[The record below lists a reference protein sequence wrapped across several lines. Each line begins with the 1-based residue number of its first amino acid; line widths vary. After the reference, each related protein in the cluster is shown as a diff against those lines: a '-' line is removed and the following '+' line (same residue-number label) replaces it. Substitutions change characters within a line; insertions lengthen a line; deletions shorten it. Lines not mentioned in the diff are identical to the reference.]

1 MKKLYFGDCLD
12 VLKDLN
18 KAHPEG
24 FIDLIYIDPPFNSKR
39 DYNIL
44 FEDIDLKDVKA
55 QKEAFADT
63 WSNVSYLDTLEE
75 IKDLDLDLYK
85 LLKTLDE
92 VNISQSAVSYLT
104 TMAIR
109 IFFMHKVLKNTGS
122 FYLHCDPTMSH
133 YLKLMC
139 DMIFGEKLFIN
150 EIAWKRSGRTSS
162 IKKIFRKAHDVILA
176 YAKSDSY
183 KFNLQYGKHD
193 HTLLKKYSQIDERG
207 KFRLVPLMASGK
219 TKGETGRPWRGFDPN
234 TRGKE
239 GMHWLTTHDKL
250 ELYVQKGL
258 VDFPRK
264 KDGVPQ
270 LKYYLDQNKGVVIS
284 DFWDDIDL
292 INSMGNESLGY
303 PTQKPEALLERI
315 INASS
320 NEGDLVADFF
330 CGCGTSIA
338 VAEKLNRGWVGV
350 DISHLA
356 IKLIVDRLT
365 KSAPQARAKKLRE
378 EIEISGFPRD
388 IASAHEL
395 ALSKDGRFGF
405 QEWIVEVMLGGV
417 LNPKRT
423 ADGGWDGHITFD
435 RPDTKEKGIVL
446 IEVKSGNVNVK
457 NVREFIQVVNK
468 RKSDLGVF
476 VCFKEQVTQPMLKE
490 AKQQGYFDEKH
501 FGNRIDKIQ
510 ILTVDDLLEGKEINL
525 PVGLYKKTT
534 FKEASKKESTP
545 DDQVEI
551 FE

>member
-1 MKKLYFGDCLD
+1 MITEKSKYPVYKHYFND
-12 VLKDLN
+12 
-18 KAHPEG
+18 
-24 FIDLIYIDPPFNSKR
+24 
-39 DYNIL
+39 
-44 FEDIDLKDVKA
+44 
-55 QKEAFADT
+55 
-63 WSNVSYLDTLEE
+63 
-75 IKDLDLDLYK
+75 
-85 LLKTLDE
+85 
-92 VNISQSAVSYLT
+92 
-104 TMAIR
+104 
-109 IFFMHKVLKNTGS
+109 
-122 FYLHCDPTMSH
+122 
-133 YLKLMC
+133 
-139 DMIFGEKLFIN
+139 
-150 EIAWKRSGRTSS
+150 
-162 IKKIFRKAHDVILA
+162 
-176 YAKSDSY
+176 
-183 KFNLQYGKHD
+183 
-193 HTLLKKYSQIDERG
+193 
-207 KFRLVPLMASGK
+207 
-219 TKGETGRPWRGFDPN
+219 TKGAPLDNIWND
-234 TRGKE
+234 
-239 GMHWLTTHDKL
+239 L
-250 ELYVQKGL
+250 EQ
-258 VDFPRK
+258 
-264 KDGVPQ
+264 
-270 LKYYLDQNKGVVIS
+270 
-284 DFWDDIDL
+284 
-292 INSMGNESLGY
+292 MGTKSAERLGY

-315 INASS
+315 LNVSS
-320 NEGDLVADFF
+320 NEGDIVADFF
-330 CGCGTSIA
+330 CGCGTTIA
-338 VAEKLNRGWVGV
+338 AAETLKRNWIGV

-365 KSAPQARAKKLRE
+365 KSAPQTRAKKLKE
-378 EIEISGFPRD
+378 EIEISGFPKD
-388 IASAHEL
+388 LASAHEL
-395 ALSKDGRFGF
+395 ATSKDGRFGF

>member
-1 MKKLYFGDCLD
+1 MMKKLYFGDCLD
-12 VLKDLN
+12 VLKELH

-44 FEDIDLKDVKA
+44 FEDIELKDVKA

-75 IKDLDLDLYK
+75 IKDLNLDLYK
-85 LLKTLDE
+85 LLKTLDDI
-92 VNISQSAVSYLT
+92 NISQGAVSYLT

-109 IFFMHKVLKNTGS
+109 IYYMHKVLKDTGS
-122 FYLHCDPTMSH
+122 FYLHCDSTMSH
-133 YLKLMC
+133 YLKLIC
-139 DMIFGEKLFIN
+139 DLIYDENNFRN
-150 EIAWKRSGRTSS
+150 EIIWKRTFNSGSS
-162 IKKIFRKAHDVILA
+162 KSIAKKYPTNTDTILFYSKTDIYTFNKYNRP
-176 YAKSDSY
+176 YAQGALKRYDKVDENGKRFKWNPLKTVSKERLDS
-183 KFNLQYGKHD
+183 
-193 HTLLKKYSQIDERG
+193 LLKSGEAMITPTSKYPVY
-207 KFRLVPLMASGK
+207 K
-219 TKGETGRPWRGFDPN
+219 
-234 TRGKE
+234 
-239 GMHWLTTHDKL
+239 H
-250 ELYVQKGL
+250 
-258 VDFPRK
+258 
-264 KDGVPQ
+264 
-270 LKYYLDQNKGVVIS
+270 YLDESKGAP
-284 DFWDDIDL
+284 IDNL
-292 INSMGNESLGY
+292 WVDLEQMGTKSAERLGY

-315 INASS
+315 IKTSTNQ
-320 NEGDLVADFF
+320 GDLVADFF
-330 CGCGTSIA
+330 CGCGTTLS
-338 VAEKLNRGWVGV
+338 VSEHTNRNWLGV

-365 KSAPQARAKKLRE
+365 KSAPQARAKKLKE

-388 IASAHEL
+388 IASAREL
-395 ALSKDGRFGF
+395 AISKDGRFGF

-435 RPDTKEKGIVL
+435 KPDAKEKGIVL

-457 NVREFIQVVNK
+457 NIREFIQVVNK
-468 RKSDLGVF
+468 RNSDVGVF

-490 AKQQGYFDEKH
+490 AKQQGYFDERH
-501 FGNRIDKIQ
+501 FGTRIDKIQ

-534 FKEASKKESTP
+534 FKEASKKESAP

-551 FE
+551 F

>member
-12 VLKDLN
+12 VLKDLH

-24 FIDLIYIDPPFNSKR
+24 WIDLIYIDPPFNSKR

-92 VNISQSAVSYLT
+92 INISQSAVSYLT

-109 IFFMHKVLKNTGS
+109 IYYMHKVLKDTGS
-122 FYLHCDPTMSH
+122 FYLHCDSTMSH
-133 YLKLMC
+133 YLKLIC
-139 DMIFGEKLFIN
+139 DVIYGENYFRN
-150 EIAWKRSGRTSS
+150 EIVWERTFNSGSS
-162 IKKIFRKAHDVILA
+162 KSIARRYPCNTDAILYYTKSNDYTFNKIFRPYSVGALKRYDKVDEDGRRFKWNPLKTVSKARLQKLLESGEAMITE
-176 YAKSDSY
+176 KSKYPVY
-183 KFNLQYGKHD
+183 KHYFND
-193 HTLLKKYSQIDERG
+193 
-207 KFRLVPLMASGK
+207 
-219 TKGETGRPWRGFDPN
+219 TKGAPLDNIWND
-234 TRGKE
+234 
-239 GMHWLTTHDKL
+239 L
-250 ELYVQKGL
+250 EQ
-258 VDFPRK
+258 
-264 KDGVPQ
+264 
-270 LKYYLDQNKGVVIS
+270 
-284 DFWDDIDL
+284 
-292 INSMGNESLGY
+292 MGTKSAERLGY

-315 INASS
+315 LNVSS
-320 NEGDLVADFF
+320 NEGDIVADFF
-330 CGCGTSIA
+330 CGCGTTIA
-338 VAEKLNRGWVGV
+338 AAETLKRNWIGV

-365 KSAPQARAKKLRE
+365 KSAPQTRAKKLKE
-378 EIEISGFPRD
+378 EIEISGFPKD
-388 IASAHEL
+388 LASAHEL
-395 ALSKDGRFGF
+395 ATSKDGRFGF